1 MVKINYEQFAE
12 ELVNLVGGVENVK
25 QLNHCVTRLRFNLV
39 DNTKADTEAIKKI
52 KRGVR
57 RRCQ

>member
-25 QLNHCVTRLRFNLV
+25 QCTARECVW
-39 DNTKADTEAIKKI
+39 
-52 KRGVR
+52 
-57 RRCQ
+57 